1 MLYHDFKGLK
11 LSALGLGCM
20 RFPKTGE
27 APSDVN
33 VPLVEEM
40 FDYAIK
46 NGINYFDTAYPYHG
60 GTSEALV
67 GNILSKYPR
76 DSFYLATKFPGF
88 KPEMMAQVTEI
99 FQEQLDRCAV
109 DYFDFYLLHNVC
121 ESSIDDYCNDTYGV
135 MKHILQQKR
144 EGKIRHLGF
153 STHGSLRTMERFLM
167 TYGKELEFCQIQL
180 NYLDWELQNAKAKVD
195 LIRSFGLDVWVM
207 EPVRG
212 GKLAKLDDSHE
223 SELKQLRPDES
234 IPAWAFRFLQTLP
247 NVGVVLSGMSDMQ
260 QLQENISIFSE
271 SKPLDSQEISCLMN
285 IAADMIRQDQV
296 PCTQCGY
303 CLEHCVQNLP
313 IPELIQKYNNKE
325 EAQFVE
331 CIACRNCESACP
343 QGIAISEIMQKLV

>member
-1 MLYHDFKGLK
+1 
-11 LSALGLGCM
+11 
-20 RFPKTGE
+20 
-27 APSDVN
+27 
-33 VPLVEEM
+33 
-40 FDYAIK
+40 
-46 NGINYFDTAYPYHG
+46 
-60 GTSEALV
+60 
-67 GNILSKYPR
+67 
-76 DSFYLATKFPGF
+76 
-88 KPEMMAQVTEI
+88 
-99 FQEQLDRCAV
+99 
-109 DYFDFYLLHNVC
+109 
-121 ESSIDDYCNDTYGV
+121 
-135 MKHILQQKR
+135 
-144 EGKIRHLGF
+144 
-153 STHGSLRTMERFLM
+153 M

-195 LIRSFGLDVWVM
+195 LIRSFGLEVWVM

-223 SELKQLRPDES
+223 AELKALRPDES
-234 IPAWAFRFLQTLP
+234 IPSWAFRFLQTLD
-247 NVGVVLSGMSDMQ
+247 NVGMVLSGMSNMQ

-271 SKPLDSQEISCLMN
+271 SKPLDSQEITCLMN